1 MRNRILQLTAT
12 TLLLLASH
20 LGAEEPVDHEIIN
33 QIRYEGFHNSQV
45 MEIARALTEAM
56 GPRLTGSPQLKRANE
71 WTRDKLASWGLDGAH
86 LESFEFGRG
95 WTFTNASVHMVRPV
109 KFPLLALPKAWTPGT
124 NGTVRGEAMRVE
136 IDSAEDLEKYRGKVA
151 GKILFTSEVRVVA
164 DGADTRFRRRSDE
177 ALEELVQFPIPGEN
191 RDRNEFRE
199 RRRKRY
205 EMREAFHQFLVDEN
219 VVAIVELSSR
229 DYGIVR
235 VTGGGSREPGENP
248 GVTALSMAAE
258 HYNRIL
264 RHLEDEETVELEIR
278 VDAQFH
284 DDDTKAYN
292 TVAEIQGTDLADELV
307 MVGAHMDS
315 WHAGVGA
322 TDNGAG
328 TSVALEAIRILTAIG
343 ASPRRTIRVALWAGE
358 EQGLI
363 GSRQFVK
370 THFASRPEDPEQEKL
385 PRFLREETWPLTLK
399 PAHENFAAYFNL
411 DNGSGKI
418 RGVFAQE
425 NAAVVPIF
433 KAWLEPFHDL
443 GATTVSLRNTG
454 GTDHLSFDAVGLPGF
469 QFIQDRLDY
478 STRTHH
484 TNLDTYDHLRED
496 DLKQASVIMAS
507 FLYHAATRDE
517 KLPRKPLPKEK
528 EKASPGVVSP

>member
-1 MRNRILQLTAT
+1 MNR
-12 TLLLLASH
+12 
-20 LGAEEPVDHEIIN
+20 P
-33 QIRYEGFHNSQV
+33 
-45 MEIARALTEAM
+45 
-56 GPRLTGSPQLKRANE
+56 P
-71 WTRDKLASWGLDGAH
+71 
-86 LESFEFGRG
+86 
-95 WTFTNASVHMVRPV
+95 
-109 KFPLLALPKAWTPGT
+109 
-124 NGTVRGEAMRVE
+124 
-136 IDSAEDLEKYRGKVA
+136 
-151 GKILFTSEVRVVA
+151 
-164 DGADTRFRRRSDE
+164 
-177 ALEELVQFPIPGEN
+177 
-191 RDRNEFRE
+191 
-199 RRRKRY
+199 
-205 EMREAFHQFLVDEN
+205 AF
-219 VVAIVELSSR
+219 
-229 DYGIVR
+229 
-235 VTGGGSREPGENP
+235 P
-248 GVTALSMAAE
+248 GVTL
-258 HYNRIL
+258 
-264 RHLEDEETVELEIR
+264 T
-278 VDAQFH
+278 
-284 DDDTKAYN
+284 
-292 TVAEIQGTDLADELV
+292 
-307 MVGAHMDS
+307 
-315 WHAGVGA
+315 GV
-322 TDNGAG
+322 
-328 TSVALEAIRILTAIG
+328 
-343 ASPRRTIRVALWAGE
+343 SPRRTIRVALWAGE

-385 PRFLREETWPLTLK
+385 PRFLRKETWPLTLK

-418 RGVFAQE
+418 RGVWAQE

-528 EKASPGVVSP
+528 KEANAAVVSPESSR